1 MSHLKPYPNYKP
13 SGVEWLGDVPEGWEV
28 ASLRRLADV
37 KTGGTPTEV
46 SDDYFESGGF
56 NWFTPGDFSE
66 AQYLGNSDRQ
76 LSALGK
82 ANVRIF
88 PEMTVML
95 VSIGATIGKVAI
107 SDRESSCNQ
116 QINAIVCNHKWHYSF
131 AAYYLRIVKDFIVKC
146 GKFTTMPI
154 INQDE
159 TKNLLVALPRIE
171 EQSAIAAFLDRE
183 TGRIDALVEKKQRF
197 MALLKEKRQA
207 LITDAVTGKFDV
219 RTGKPYPNY
228 KPSGVEWLG
237 DVPEGWEVKR
247 IGSIYREASDQ
258 GIPDLPVL
266 TISIHTGASDGEL
279 DPSERDRKVV
289 RSEDKTKYK
298 TVCKGD
304 LVYNMMRAW
313 QGGFGA
319 VVVDGLV
326 SPAYV
331 VARPISEV
339 SSRFVELVLRT
350 PQATEAMRR
359 YSHGITDFRLRLY
372 WEKFKTISLT
382 IPSLVEQDEIMSK
395 IDCETGR
402 IDALVEKTGKSIE
415 LLKERRS
422 ALITAA
428 VTGKI
433 DVRHHVSHP
442 SGGLQSSNSGIHAE
456 L

>member
-183 TGRIDALVEKKQRF
+183 TGRIDALVEK
-197 MALLKEKRQA
+197 
-207 LITDAVTGKFDV
+207 
-219 RTGKPYPNY
+219 
-228 KPSGVEWLG
+228 
-237 DVPEGWEVKR
+237 
-247 IGSIYREASDQ
+247 
-258 GIPDLPVL
+258 
-266 TISIHTGASDGEL
+266 
-279 DPSERDRKVV
+279 
-289 RSEDKTKYK
+289 
-298 TVCKGD
+298 
-304 LVYNMMRAW
+304 
-313 QGGFGA
+313 
-319 VVVDGLV
+319 
-326 SPAYV
+326 
-331 VARPISEV
+331 
-339 SSRFVELVLRT
+339 
-350 PQATEAMRR
+350 
-359 YSHGITDFRLRLY
+359 
-372 WEKFKTISLT
+372 
-382 IPSLVEQDEIMSK
+382 
-395 IDCETGR
+395 
-402 IDALVEKTGKSIE
+402 TGKSIE

>member
-1 MSHLKPYPNYKP
+1 MSHL
-13 SGVEWLGDVPEGWEV
+13 
-28 ASLRRLADV
+28 
-37 KTGGTPTEV
+37 
-46 SDDYFESGGF
+46 
-56 NWFTPGDFSE
+56 
-66 AQYLGNSDRQ
+66 
-76 LSALGK
+76 
-82 ANVRIF
+82 
-88 PEMTVML
+88 
-95 VSIGATIGKVAI
+95 
-107 SDRESSCNQ
+107 
-116 QINAIVCNHKWHYSF
+116 
-131 AAYYLRIVKDFIVKC
+131 
-146 GKFTTMPI
+146 
-154 INQDE
+154 
-159 TKNLLVALPRIE
+159 
-171 EQSAIAAFLDRE
+171 
-183 TGRIDALVEKKQRF
+183 
-197 MALLKEKRQA
+197 
-207 LITDAVTGKFDV
+207 
-219 RTGKPYPNY
+219 KPYPNY